1 MSVVDIVGTDKHI
14 RNVCFLKDLLDHC
27 RFTHLARTRNNLN
40 LASRLRK
47 SCFQFCKLRSF
58 EHNLLIFSCKDKQ
71 NYQICQTKFSKV
83 THKILKIFASYL
95 RLNQLKPPD
104 EEAKR
109 WPSECDNS
117 TIRQFDN
124 STNGK
129 AKTTNNPNILY
140 IILYIYYNIYNIIK
154 NLSCF
159 MSEKM
164 NFAFVE
170 LSNCRI
176 L

>member
-58 EHNLLIFSCKDKQ
+58 EHNLLIFSCKDMQ
-71 NYQICQTKFSKV
+71 NSQICQTKFSKV

-109 WPSECDNS
+109 WPSEVRQFDNS
-117 TIRQFDN
+117 TIRQM
-124 STNGK
+124 GK
-129 AKTTNNPNILY
+129 QNRQIILIFYILY
-140 IILYIYYNIYNIIK
+140 YIYYNIYNIIK